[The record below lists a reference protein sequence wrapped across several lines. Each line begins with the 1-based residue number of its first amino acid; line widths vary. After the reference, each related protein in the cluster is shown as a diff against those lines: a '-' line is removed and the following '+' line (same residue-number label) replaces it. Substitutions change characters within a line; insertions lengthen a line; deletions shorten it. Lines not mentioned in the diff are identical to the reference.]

1 MTQINLN
8 STQIDRLKPIK
19 EAGGYSSITSV
30 IGALIAI
37 YSDDLLNRIVSPPN
51 TAPLPPSSALSTS
64 NTLPKSS
71 FHAPLSPP
79 DAVPLSPSTAP
90 KRPKFDL

>member
-8 STQIDRLKPIK
+8 LAQINRLKPIK

-51 TAPLPPSSALSTS
+51 TAPLPPSTAQSAS
-64 NTLPKSS
+64 NSLPKSS
-71 FHAPLSPP
+71 LHAPLSPP
-79 DAVPLSPSTAP
+79 DTAPLPPSTAP

>member
-8 STQIDRLKPIK
+8 SIQIARLKPIK

-51 TAPLPPSSALSTS
+51 TAPLPPSTALSTP
-64 NTLPKSS
+64 NTLLKSS
-71 FHAPLSPP
+71 PHTPLLASDNASLPLS
-79 DAVPLSPSTAP
+79 AAP